1 MYGNVYTF
9 SNIYRHVLPFML
21 KIYDQ
26 NIRILSKGMYTN
38 DYIVG
43 YGELLLDKLTIQK
56 RHKDKGLHRKIK
68 IEQHKRHKNI

>member
-1 MYGNVYTF
+1 MF
-9 SNIYRHVLPFML
+9 ILFLIYIYIHVLPFKL

-38 DYIVG
+38 DYIIG

-56 RHKDKGLHRKIK
+56 GHKDKGLHRKIK

>member
-1 MYGNVYTF
+1 MF
-9 SNIYRHVLPFML
+9 ILFLIYIYIHVLPFKL

-38 DYIVG
+38 DYIIG

-56 RHKDKGLHRKIK
+56 RHKDKRLHGKIK